1 MGLICLLGLTPP
13 VGVKFARMGLICLLG
28 LTLTPPAGVKFARM
42 GLMPSWSNAF
52 LVKRLLGLS
61 PSGRNEKHKNLTI
74 FPITGTNTPTSCTFS
89 LKCRSK
95 RFTFLLTVCRSRT
108 IIFLSLAASLSIST
122 VFQIMHQALFL
133 SPKESMISSISHI
146 SPVIYNASVPSM
158 QQY

>member
-13 VGVKFARMGLICLLG
+13 V
-28 LTLTPPAGVKFARM
+28 GVKFARM

-108 IIFLSLAASLSIST
+108 IISLSLAVSFSIST
-122 VFQIMHQALFL
+122 VFQITHQALFL

-146 SPVIYNASVPSM
+146 SPVIYNASVPSKPPPTPNRPARH
-158 QQY
+158 QIHG